1 MCSICGM
8 GPQCVGVGLWALT
21 WLMWA
26 LTCLVRALTCLVWAL
41 THLVWASVVSTLKC
55 SPSHMQDIK
64 QELQAISS
72 SDPVEGDCF
81 VDVMSVSVVPSEH
94 KGNSVVVE
102 EILEVG
108 KRGEWSTT
116 K

>member
-1 MCSICGM
+1 
-8 GPQCVGVGLWALT
+8 
-21 WLMWA
+21 MWA
-26 LTCLVRALTCLVWAL
+26 LTCLIWALICLVRAL

-64 QELQAISS
+64 QELQAISF

-94 KGNSVVVE
+94 KGNSVVGE
-102 EILEVG
+102 EILEMG

-116 K
+116 NWGSV

>member
-1 MCSICGM
+1 MFDLWNGPTVCWCGAHTNTLWHLHVWCGLLHTWF
-8 GPQCVGVGLWALT
+8 GPL
-21 WLMWA
+21 
-26 LTCLVRALTCLVWAL
+26 
-41 THLVWASVVSTLKC
+41 STLKC

-72 SDPVEGDCF
+72 SDPVEEDCF
-81 VDVMSVSVVPSEH
+81 VDVMSVSIVPSEH
-94 KGNSVVVE
+94 KGNSVVGE

-108 KRGEWSTT
+108 ERGEWSTT